1 MSIANKLNSGRS
13 TVAEGI
19 DLDDLKFVKA
29 SEITGD
35 YTKKPI
41 ILKGFLRYNTKKG
54 PAVLVVTND
63 GRGIYLPQRYC
74 EDFDA
79 LSEEEIADIIAGNNA
94 ISKIEDWETPNG
106 DTVKITF
113 IDL

>member
-1 MSIANKLNSGRS
+1 MSIASKLNSGKS
-13 TVAEGI
+13 TVADGI
-19 DLDDLKFVKA
+19 NLDNITFVKA

-35 YTKKPI
+35 YTKHPI
-41 ILKGFLRYNTKKG
+41 VLKGFLRYKTKKG
-54 PAVLVVTND
+54 PAVLVVTDD

-74 EDFDA
+74 DDFDN
-79 LSEEEIADIIAGNNA
+79 LTEEEVADLIAGNNA